1 MAEKRLFLLD
11 GNALIYRAHFA
22 FIGRPLINSKGMNTS
37 AITGFVRTLWDLL
50 KNANPTHI
58 AVSFDLKGPTFR
70 NELYSEYKANRDE
83 QPEDISQA
91 IPYVYEI
98 VKGFN
103 IPIIT
108 MENYEADDVIG
119 TIAKKAEKQ
128 GFEVFMVTPDKD
140 YAQLVSDKVFMYKPK
155 RKGDEVEIL
164 GKKEILEQWKIKRVD
179 QVIDVLGLQ
188 GDASDNIPGIPG
200 IGPKTAIK
208 LLSEFDSL
216 EGVIENADQLSGK
229 QKERVI
235 EHADQ
240 ARLSK
245 KLATIELE
253 VPIEFDPKA
262 VEIEP
267 YNREKLAEIF
277 KELEFRTLARQI
289 LGEDDKKEEEY
300 IQGKLFDYASDK
312 IKSGLSPD
320 LKDHSIAEKTIDQ
333 VDHNYRLAQ
342 TDKQIGE
349 LLRIL
354 ESANNISFDT
364 ETTGLNPHKAEL
376 VGMSF
381 ATQVGIAYYVPVP
394 EDRKKAEK
402 IVSRFKGVLENE
414 AISKTAQNIKFDA
427 LILRRYGIE
436 VQGHF
441 FDTMIMHYLIEPG
454 MRHNMDYLAETY
466 LKYKPISIESLIG
479 KKGKNQRSMRS
490 VDLKEATI
498 YACEDAD
505 ITLQLKKFLEEEL
518 EKEDLMELYNHIEEP
533 LIDALVEMELTGVK
547 VDRDN
552 LGKYSKELESKIEK
566 MAASI
571 HEKAGVEFNIGSPKQ
586 VGEVLFDKLEI
597 PYKWRKTKSGQYSTN
612 EEKLSELSKDYQIAE
627 MILTYRGLTK
637 LKSTYVDALPDLINE
652 RTGRIHSSFNQ
663 ALTTTGRLSSNNP
676 NLQNIP
682 IRTPEGRKVREAF
695 VPGDGNRILIAADY
709 SQIELR
715 LIAEISRDEAML
727 DAFLNGQ
734 DIHRATA
741 ARVYEVPYEKVSDD
755 QRRNAKTVNFSIIY
769 GAGPQN
775 LSRQLNIN
783 RNEASELIGQYF
795 NQYSGL
801 KKYMDEIVEFARENG
816 YVSTLMKR
824 RRFLRD
830 INSRNGMMR
839 SQAERMAINTPVQ
852 GTAADMIKKAM
863 IDVHQY
869 LKNEKLESRIIMQ
882 VHDELVLDV
891 LKSEE
896 EKLVPVIEEKMKNA
910 LPGLKVPIV
919 VEIGRGNNWLEAH

>member
-333 VDHNYRLAQ
+333 VDHNYRLAL